1 MIDRYGTEW
10 RPYSRGMWRRWKGLR
25 RAQRR
30 GKCWDKIDEI
40 TRIYFESY
48 TRLRRE
54 LMLKL
59 VDIEHA
65 LQRGDIETAKR
76 IVHELLV
83 FLDL

>member
-1 MIDRYGTEW
+1 MRQE
-10 RPYSRGMWRRWKGLR
+10 

-30 GKCWDKIDEI
+30 GKCWD
-40 TRIYFESY
+40 RIAEVVDIFFESH

-54 LMLKL
+54 LQLRL
-59 VDIEHA
+59 VDAKVA
-65 LQRGDIETAKR
+65 LERGDVETAKR

>member
-1 MIDRYGTEW
+1 VKR
-10 RPYSRGMWRRWKGLR
+10 R
-25 RAQRR
+25 RA
-30 GKCWDKIDEI
+30 KCWDKIEAI
-40 TRIYFESY
+40 TNIFFESH

-54 LMLKL
+54 LQLKL

-65 LQRGDIETAKR
+65 LERGDVERAKQ